1 MKKIFIV
8 FALVAFTTGFAQ
20 VDKNTN
26 TKETT
31 VVKKTYIEDDK
42 GIDVETQKATI
53 SQQRQLAF
61 KNTVVVK
68 TNYSVT
74 MTPITMNTDYS
85 YTYNNNKYS
94 FSADANGYT
103 LYQIENSNKHLE
115 YANLKPLGQKGYYLF
130 NKDGQTS
137 VGYFNQYGNFVVEGF
152 DSNTDNVSTTIFI
165 LDEKS
170 RDMMKEQK
178 M

>member
-53 SQQRQLAF
+53 SQQRQLAL
-61 KNTVVVK
+61 KNTDVVK
-68 TNYSVT
+68 TNYSVS

-85 YTYNNNKYS
+85 YTYNNNKYG

-103 LYQIENSNKHLE
+103 LYQIENSNKNLE
-115 YANLKPLGQKGYYLF
+115 YANLKPLVQKGYYLF